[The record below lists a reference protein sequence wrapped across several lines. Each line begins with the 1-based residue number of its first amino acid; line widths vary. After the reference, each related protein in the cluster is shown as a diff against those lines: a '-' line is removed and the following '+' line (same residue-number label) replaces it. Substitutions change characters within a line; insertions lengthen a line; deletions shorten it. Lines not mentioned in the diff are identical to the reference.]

1 MPGERRVYL
10 NKAAEHADRLSES
23 RRLLLNLQLARER
36 NVPEALQLLDEVV
49 AKFPETEDAYTIAGL
64 MYGDEM
70 RDRDRLIEI
79 MKIGVSALP
88 NSPSIRNNYGYV
100 LLEHGQ
106 YEDALV
112 QFNKYV
118 ELVPREANPYDSLAD
133 GQLTGGSA
141 VKAIDTYSRG
151 LEIDPAFSPSR
162 MGLSWSFAVLGRYD
176 EALATKPPM
185 KSGEAYLVSR
195 VGRYVEADTLL
206 VAGRQQAERDQNPA
220 DESVH
225 LMLSSVLALERGEYT
240 RALRALSA
248 ADRTIGADRV
258 IRRNRHRV
266 LIQLLSG
273 LAELGAGRIDAAR
286 KRLPLAREL
295 YRPVVEEE
303 NFWYQTLEG
312 ELALAGGDLERASPA
327 FAAAEPARRKPMR
340 WSAGTPTILANSLPF
355 RDGAARVAIA
365 RGDLRRAIGTYRRL
379 LAYDANAKF
388 IAVVEPRYVL
398 ALARLL
404 EKAGDTTSALKE
416 YERFLQFWKNADAD
430 LPEVGEAR
438 RAVARLT
445 RSG

>member
-1 MPGERRVYL
+1 
-10 NKAAEHADRLSES
+10 
-23 RRLLLNLQLARER
+23 
-36 NVPEALQLLDEVV
+36 
-49 AKFPETEDAYTIAGL
+49 
-64 MYGDEM
+64 
-70 RDRDRLIEI
+70 
-79 MKIGVSALP
+79 
-88 NSPSIRNNYGYV
+88 
-100 LLEHGQ
+100 
-106 YEDALV
+106 
-112 QFNKYV
+112 
-118 ELVPREANPYDSLAD
+118 
-133 GQLTGGSA
+133 
-141 VKAIDTYSRG
+141 
-151 LEIDPAFSPSR
+151 

-176 EALATKPPM
+176 EALATKPPI
-185 KSGEAYLVSR
+185 SGEAYLVSR